1 LARNKDHGTVDAQ
14 IDDQLADLL
23 RAGLAGDDRAYAR
36 FLEQAAAIL
45 RAFVRRKI
53 VYGGIDP
60 EDIVQETLLAIH
72 LKRHTW
78 QTDAAVMPWVH
89 AIAKFKLVDAFRR
102 QGRRVEIDID
112 DVVETLAQPETD
124 RVSDREIDHVLAAL
138 AEGQRVVVTSVSV
151 EGRSIKETA
160 MVLGMSE
167 PAVRVA
173 LHRGLAAIARRF
185 GRS

>member
-1 LARNKDHGTVDAQ
+1 MRTQGYGKLNVE
-14 IDDQLADLL
+14 IDNQLAELL
-23 RAGLAGDDRAYAR
+23 RAGNAGDERAYAR
-36 FLEQAAAIL
+36 FLEMVAKSI
-45 RAFVRRKI
+45 RSFVRRKI

-78 QTDAAVMPWVH
+78 QTDAPVTPWVY
-89 AIAKFKLVDAFRR
+89 AIAKYKLIDAFRR

-112 DVVETLAQPETD
+112 ELVETLAQPEVD
-124 RVSDREIDHVLAAL
+124 RVSDREIDRALSSLAD
-138 AEGQRVVVTSVSV
+138 GQRVVVTSISV
-151 EGRSIKETA
+151 DGHSISQTA
-160 MVLGMSE
+160 TALGMSE

-173 LHRGLAAIARRF
+173 LHRGLTAIAKRF